1 MNKWSECHNLAS
13 FVVSVAVH
21 LRKTLMIENIIFPAF
36 WDKLPLAQPVHVWE
50 VVVPVGATN
59 ITFYCKKV
67 LMWHLGACQ
76 MEIC

>member
-1 MNKWSECHNLAS
+1 MSQLSQFCCFS
-13 FVVSVAVH
+13 SSC

-59 ITFYCKKV
+59 ITFYCKKA
-67 LMWHLGACQ
+67 LM
-76 MEIC
+76 